1 MNMTNASDILIS
13 SLIVISF
20 LAILYAILRF
30 VWFKEQ
36 PLVAKFVLLISP
48 GLYMFFLLGKLTI
61 LDSIP
66 ALTLGTMITLGTLL
80 IIKYMFRKRFILGL
94 ELVNKA
100 IITYVNHIETRQ
112 RHEDETT
119 DNIETV
125 FISILKSVDKLRD
138 VLITEKNKMFI
149 LKESIEKNSKNIET
163 MTSTMNEALLS
174 QSTSFNETSTTMKEL
189 GVTSEQTTDKAR
201 VVVDTAEKSLE
212 LSQVGMQSV
221 VESTENMKKIR
232 SDVENIA
239 NEIKLLRERINDI
252 SDIVVKVNNISKKS
266 NLLALNASIEA
277 SKAGSAGKGFAVV
290 AVEIRKLAEQA
301 QTSVSDIEVIIG
313 KINSS
318 AEKTVFVTEKGVRQV
333 DEGVA
338 QIQET
343 GEIVKESM
351 KSMELN
357 VMSAQQILAASRQQS
372 IGIDQIT
379 ESIGHLNDGMKQ
391 ITESSEE
398 IKKLSNSILDVK
410 NYQ

>member
-100 IITYVNHIETRQ
+100 IITYVNRIETRQ

-252 SDIVVKVNNISKKS
+252 SDIVVKVNNISKKT